1 MNLSNRSLNELFKK
15 CESKFTKFAGKSTDL
30 AVWQAFYKKNPVE
43 FRGKL
48 NGADI
53 ILKIAKDGYAI
64 AYPNPMSS
72 FSVYSFDKTTK

>member
-1 MNLSNRSLNELFKK
+1 MNLSTQSFKELFKK
-15 CESKFTKFAGKSTDL
+15 CEKKFTKFAGKSTDL
-30 AVWQAFYKKNPVE
+30 AVWQAFCKENPIE

-53 ILKIAKDGYAI
+53 ILKITKDGYAI

-72 FSVYSFDKTTK
+72 FSIYSF